1 MILEQTKKPFF
12 LSHILILINVAV
24 FLGMSFF
31 DTNLSTL
38 TLIRFGAKINYRIA
52 DMELYRLIT
61 PMFLH
66 ANLLHLGFNSYA
78 LHLFGRDTE
87 MIFGRARFLIIYFAA
102 GIIGS
107 VGSFLFNDNVSVGA
121 SGAIFG
127 LIGAN
132 LYLFTLNKDVYRRIF
147 GNDIF
152 ILLGINVAYGFIN
165 PVIDNSA
172 HMAGLLGGF
181 LAAWAAGYR
190 YQVKYTWKNWAARA
204 ALVLIVTISLG
215 IGLPAYRTSSEYY
228 FKKGYFS
235 ILEGNA
241 DLALSTLNTGAQVYP
256 EDARFPALIAEIEN
270 FLKQLNIGVN

>member
-1 MILEQTKKPFF
+1 MILEQTRKPFF

-24 FLGMSFF
+24 FLIMMFF
-31 DTNLSTL
+31 DSSLSTL

-52 DMELYRLIT
+52 DLELYRLIT

-87 MIFGRARFLIIYFAA
+87 MIFGRVRFLIIYFAA
-102 GIIGS
+102 GITGT
-107 VGSFLFNDNVSVGA
+107 VGSFLFNDNISVGA

-132 LYLFTLNKDVYRRIF
+132 LYLFTLNKEVYRRIF

-152 ILLGINVAYGFIN
+152 MLLGINVVYGFIN
-165 PVIDNSA
+165 PMIDNTA
-172 HMAGLLGGF
+172 HLAGMFGGF
-181 LAAWAAGYR
+181 LAAWSVGYR
-190 YQVKYTWKNWAARA
+190 YQVSYTWKNWISRVLLILTVSG
-204 ALVLIVTISLG
+204 ALAY
-215 IGLPAYRTSSEYY
+215 GLPAYRNSAEYF

-235 ILEGNA
+235 AVEGQISTALE
-241 DLALSTLNTGAQVYP
+241 ALNSGARRYP
-256 EDARFPALIAEIEN
+256 EDERFPSLIGEIEN
-270 FLKQLNIGVN
+270 LIQELNLN

>member
-1 MILEQTKKPFF
+1 MILEQTRKPFF
-12 LSHILILINVAV
+12 LSHVLILINVVV
-24 FLGMSFF
+24 FFGMMFF
-31 DTNLSTL
+31 DASLSTL

-52 DMELYRLIT
+52 DLELYRLVT

-102 GIIGS
+102 GITGT

-132 LYLFTLNKDVYRRIF
+132 LYLFTLNKEVYRRIF

-152 ILLGINVAYGFIN
+152 VLLGINVVYGFIN
-165 PVIDNSA
+165 PMIDNTA
-172 HMAGLLGGF
+172 HLAGLVGGF
-181 LAAWAAGYR
+181 LAAWSTGYR
-190 YQVKYTWKNWAARA
+190 YQANYSWKNWTARG
-204 ALVLIVTISLG
+204 ALILLVSAGLAF
-215 IGLPAYRTSSEYY
+215 GLPHYRGTAEYY
-228 FKKGYFS
+228 YKKGYFS
-235 ILEGNA
+235 AVEGQIST
-241 DLALSTLNTGAQVYP
+241 ALDALNTGARQYP
-256 EDARFPALIAEIEN
+256 DDPRFGELIQQIEN
-270 FLKQLNIGVN
+270 LIRELNLNRP